1 MYRRVWF
8 LVAVAAALLGLAG
21 SAAAMTAASSKSG
34 ASAGNLRAAPFAKA
48 WATAPRTPAA
58 RKVKK
63 TMVFGLEQAVT
74 GFNLNDADENAY

>member
-8 LVAVAAALLGLAG
+8 LLAVAAEQRGLAG
-21 SAAAMTAASSKSG
+21 SAASMTAASSNSS

-48 WATAPRTPAA
+48 WASVPRTPAA

-74 GFNLNDADENAY
+74 GFNLIDAD